1 MTWSHGYF
9 AESGYT
15 YGFYPEQSPEIISLA
30 ALINGHRPPDLNA
43 PFRYLD
49 LGCGQGFHLCLLA
62 ACYPHASFTGIDLN
76 PEHIAHGR
84 HLAAR
89 AGLQNIQFL
98 RGDFVR
104 LAQDPPRDWPP
115 FDLACAHGVA
125 TWVSPE
131 VREAMVSLASQLVR
145 EGGLF
150 YVSYNTMPGWLGMVP
165 FQHAVN
171 SFQSRESAGA
181 ESLRAATAFFG
192 SLKEA
197 SASLFQYQPDLA
209 ARLALLPRQDG
220 SYLLQEYNHQC
231 WQPAFVDSM
240 INDLASGGFNYLGSA
255 TLPENFDGLLPPA
268 QRDLVTAQADRAL
281 AELCRDLLVNKGF
294 RRDVYA
300 KGRDP
305 IWRREMELTIDR
317 IQVIS
322 LVSVNQVTDE
332 AFEFKTTM
340 GEIKGRPE
348 HFRAMLKEMEM
359 GPISIGE
366 LRQRL
371 DPGHVV
377 ESAGEDP
384 TRTSQAHLLQNL
396 ALCLQA
402 RLVGLVPVHNPDP
415 GPAQRFNQVITE
427 TTSAGAPY
435 QAVAL
440 PLAGNGLMLGD
451 LELLVLEGS
460 RHYQPDQ
467 LSDHL
472 ARTLKI
478 LGRSLSQEGQRLEGE
493 TLKARLQE
501 LVIQVQ
507 ERRLPLLR
515 RLGAWA

>member
-15 YGFYPEQSPEIISLA
+15 YGFYPEQSPEIIALA
-30 ALINGHRPPDLNA
+30 ALINGHRPPELSA

-62 ACYPHASFTGIDLN
+62 ACYPHASFVGIDLN

-84 HLAAR
+84 HLAAK
-89 AGLQNIQFL
+89 AGLNNVQFL
-98 RGDFVR
+98 RGDFVK
-104 LAQDPPRDWPP
+104 LAQEPPKDWSP

-131 VREAMVSLASQLVR
+131 VKTAMISLAGLLVR

-181 ESLRAATAFFG
+181 ESLRAAAAFFA
-192 SLKEA
+192 SLQEA
-197 SASLFQYQPDLA
+197 SANLFQYQPDLA

-220 SYLLQEYNHQC
+220 SYLLQEYNHKC

-240 INDLASGGFNYLGSA
+240 INDLSEGGFSYLGSA
-255 TLPENFDGLLPPA
+255 TLPENFDALLPPA
-268 QRDLVTAQADRAL
+268 QRDLVSQQADRAL

-305 IWRREMELTIDR
+305 IWRRELELSIDR
-317 IQVIS
+317 FQVIS
-322 LVSVNQVTDE
+322 LVSVDHLTDD
-332 AFEFKTTM
+332 AFAFKTTM
-340 GEIKGRPE
+340 GEIKGKPE
-348 HFRAMLKEMEM
+348 HFRAMLKEMEAE
-359 GPISIGE
+359 PISIGE

-371 DPGHVV
+371 HPSIATGTQ
-377 ESAGEDP
+377 EDP
-384 TRTSQAHLLQNL
+384 ARSSQAHLLQNL
-396 ALCLQA
+396 ALCLQT

-415 GPAQRFNQVITE
+415 SPAQRFNRVITE
-427 TTSAGAPY
+427 ATGAGAPY
-435 QAVAL
+435 QAIAL
-440 PLAGNGLMLGD
+440 PLVGNGLMLGD
-451 LELLVLEGS
+451 LELLVLESS
-460 RHYQPDQ
+460 RHCKPDE
-467 LSDHL
+467 LTEHL
-472 ARTLKI
+472 VQTLTH
-478 LGRSLSQEGQRLEGE
+478 LGRSISQDGVKLEGE
-493 TLKARLQE
+493 TLNTRLQE
-501 LVIQVQ
+501 LVVQVI

>member
-15 YGFYPEQSPEIISLA
+15 YGFYPEQSPEIIALA
-30 ALINGHRPPDLNA
+30 ALINGHRPPDLGA

-62 ACYPHASFTGIDLN
+62 ACYPHASFVGIDLN

-89 AGLQNIQFL
+89 AGLNNVQFL

-104 LAQDPPRDWPP
+104 LAQEPPTWAP
-115 FDLACAHGVA
+115 FDIASAHGVA
-125 TWVSPE
+125 TWVSPD
-131 VREAMVSLASQLVR
+131 VRAAMVTLAGRLVR

-181 ESLRAATAFFG
+181 ESLKAAAAFFS
-192 SLKEA
+192 SLQEA
-197 SASLFQYQPDLA
+197 SANLFQYQPDLA

-240 INDLASGGFNYLGSA
+240 INDLGAGGFSYLGSA
-255 TLPENFDGLLPPA
+255 TLPENFDGLMPPA
-268 QRDLVTAQADRAL
+268 QRDLVKAQADRAL

-305 IWRREMELTIDR
+305 IWRREMELSLDKLRVT
-317 IQVIS
+317 S
-322 LVSVNQVTDE
+322 LVAVDQLADE
-332 AFEFKTTM
+332 SLTFKTTM
-340 GEIKGRPE
+340 GEIKGNPDY
-348 HFRAMLKEMEM
+348 FRSLLKAMES

-366 LRQRL
+366 LRRDLNPQPEAERNG
-371 DPGHVV
+371 DSDRAV
-377 ESAGEDP
+377 
-384 TRTSQAHLLQNL
+384 QAQLLQNL
-396 ALCLQA
+396 GLCLQA
-402 RLVGLVPVHNPDP
+402 RLVGLVPLANPDP
-415 GPAQRFNQVITE
+415 SPAQRFNRTITE
-427 TTSAGAPY
+427 AITAGAPY
-435 QAVAL
+435 QALAL
-440 PLAGNGLMLGD
+440 PLVGNGLMLGD
-451 LELLVLEGS
+451 LELLILEQT
-460 RHYQPDQ
+460 RKDRPDQ
-467 LSDHL
+467 LSENL
-472 ARTLKI
+472 RLNLNQ
-478 LGRSLSQEGQRLEGE
+478 LGRNISQDGVPLEGV
-493 TLKARLQE
+493 TLQTRLNALIDE
-501 LVIQVQ
+501 VV